1 MADTD
6 QGDRDETA
14 IVMGRFPKG
23 ALVAGKYRI
32 EALLGQGGMG
42 IVLRAHH
49 ETLDRTVAIKVL
61 LAELAGDTSVV
72 ARFLR
77 EARALAK
84 LESEHIV
91 RVIDFGTLDDGSPF
105 MVMEHLEGID
115 LGDLLARD
123 GALPVQTA
131 VAYVVQVL
139 GALAEAHAIGIVH
152 RDLKPA
158 NLFVTT
164 KASGRSV
171 VKLLDFGISKGSGGV
186 ADANLTSTKAMMGSP
201 FYMSPEQIRA
211 TRDVDARS
219 DVWSMGV
226 VLYELVTG
234 AKPFPGDTVGEVLS
248 NVVEAS
254 PPTPRTVRPDLP
266 LVLEAAILRC
276 LRRNPDER
284 FQSVSALAEGLAPL
298 APAATAASS
307 PDLVAAA
314 PDPLPA
320 AGRPGPT
327 STTQLLETQ
336 TTMLAH
342 ASTATPPPPP
352 PPGRQRS
359 LSALLS
365 IVGAVVIVVAI
376 TAIALVGLGRHA
388 AVNTSLATPPP
399 ASASASVALLP
410 AGDPPPASRATE
422 PPTLPAS
429 AAAPPPAAAAASV
442 TRGPRTGARPTAGTT
457 RPPPASASSLIA
469 PPPSAAAPRGE
480 PLDIRN

>member
-1 MADTD
+1 MADTE
-6 QGDRDETA
+6 QGDRDKTA

-61 LAELAGDTSVV
+61 LAELAGDASVV

-84 LESEHIV
+84 LENEHIV

-115 LGDLLARD
+115 LSDLLARD
-123 GALPVQTA
+123 GPLPVQTG
-131 VAYVVQVL
+131 VAYVLQVL
-139 GALAEAHAIGIVH
+139 GALADAHAIGIVH

-158 NLFVTT
+158 NLFVTS

-171 VKLLDFGISKGSGGV
+171 VKLLDFGISKASGAV

-248 NVVEAS
+248 NVVEAN
-254 PPTPRTVRPDLP
+254 PAMPHTLRPDLP
-266 LVLEAAILRC
+266 LALEDAILRC

-284 FQSVSALAEGLAPL
+284 FQSVSALAEALAPL
-298 APAATAASS
+298 APAAGARSS
-307 PDLVAAA
+307 PDLLAAA
-314 PDPLPA
+314 PNPLPA
-320 AGRPGPT
+320 ANHPWPAPA
-327 STTQLLETQ
+327 TTLEETQ
-336 TTMLAH
+336 RTMLAH
-342 ASTATPPPPP
+342 ASTTMPT
-352 PPGRQRS
+352 PPGRQRTT
-359 LSALLS
+359 LALLS
-365 IVGAVVIVVAI
+365 IVAAAVVIVVAI
-376 TAIALVGLGRHA
+376 TAFALVGRQRRA
-388 AVNTSLATPPP
+388 AANKSLATEP
-399 ASASASVALLP
+399 SASASVALLP
-410 AGDPPPASRATE
+410 AGDPPSAPRASE
-422 PPTLPAS
+422 IPTLPAS
-429 AAAPPPAAAAASV
+429 AAVPPPIAAAASV
-442 TRGPRTGARPTAGTT
+442 TTATRTGARTTAGTA
-457 RPPPASASSLIA
+457 RPPVASASPSTAL
-469 PPPSAAAPRGE
+469 PPSTAGPRGD